1 MEGAEMRMG
10 RRWRGRQLIAIALTL
25 ALVTAGL
32 VSTLPAPGGSVAF
45 ASVANSDKNERD
57 KEKDAKKDK
66 GRDGDEDHVARGQV
80 IDINNLIDP
89 PELTLAAVDGA
100 MLVRVL
106 KTDEIALNG
115 VKLWDYIT
123 IQGEKIHEQLFEAT
137 QISVDDHH
145 C

>member
-1 MEGAEMRMG
+1 MQAGS
-10 RRWRGRQLIAIALTL
+10 RRQVSRVVVMALTL
-25 ALVTAGL
+25 TLLTAGL
-32 VSTLPAPGGSVAF
+32 VSTLSAPGGSVAL

-80 IDINNLIDP
+80 IGINNLIDP
-89 PELTLAAVDGA
+89 PELTLAAVDGP

-106 KTDEIALNG
+106 KSDEIALNG
-115 VKLWDYIT
+115 VKLCDYIT